1 MSTLVRGLLL
11 ALCLVSSATPAMAAD
26 PAPSGQMT
34 WAVHFTLAPRWLD
47 PAETEGPITPYL
59 TL

>member
-1 MSTLVRGLLL
+1 
-11 ALCLVSSATPAMAAD
+11 
-26 PAPSGQMT
+26 MT